1 MLWQIRRQDGN
12 PGFLKIVLSWVLS
25 LCTSFPSVALCIASR
40 MKSQAR
46 PLMVLEEAP
55 CTSASVTWWGTF
67 FPTSEVNILLVVA
80 VLITQSRLTLLWPHG
95 LYPARLFYPFSR
107 PEYWSGLPFPPGDL
121 PNSGIEPWSPA
132 LQENSLP
139 SELPGKPQHLAAST

>member
-1 MLWQIRRQDGN
+1 MSSRWQPRISEDCAFLGSQLMYILPFCCTLYCVKDEKPSKTTDG
-12 PGFLKIVLSWVLS
+12 PWRS
-25 LCTSFPSVALCIASR
+25 T
-40 MKSQAR
+40 
-46 PLMVLEEAP
+46 

-121 PNSGIEPWSPA
+121 PNPGIEPWSPA